1 MDDEP
6 AGSGPRQRSV
16 PRVPLAYRHI
26 ALGAGVLAARAAD
39 AALSAPARLV
49 APAAGAALGSPLLGP
64 ARRTA
69 ERALGDLADLG
80 GRWETRAR
88 LTLEQAGQDLLRGP
102 LVDQLVAALAE
113 ARVIERV
120 VERLL
125 DEEVAERIVVVAL
138 ESPTVDRIVQRVVE
152 SPSVERAVASVLES
166 NLVSATT
173 DRVLVSAE
181 LQRVVERVANS
192 PEVRNA
198 IAQQSF
204 GLADVVAQEMRSRSV
219 TGDDTAERIARSV
232 LRRRPRRLG
241 GGPS

>member
-1 MDDEP
+1 MP
-6 AGSGPRQRSV
+6 IT
-16 PRVPLAYRHI
+16 YRHA
-26 ALGAGVLAARAAD
+26 ALGAGVLAERAAN
-39 AALSAPARLV
+39 AALSAPVRLV
-49 APAAGAALGSPLLGP
+49 APVAGAALGAPVLSP

-69 ERALGDLADLG
+69 ERALDDLADLG
-80 GRWETRAR
+80 GRWEARAR

-102 LVDQLVAALAE
+102 LIDQLVAALAE
-113 ARVIERV
+113 ARVIERI

-138 ESPTVDRIVQRVVE
+138 ESPTVDRIVDRVLE
-152 SPSVERAVASVLES
+152 SPGVERAVERVLES

-173 DRVLVSAE
+173 ERVLVSAE
-181 LQRVVERVANS
+181 LQRVVERIANS

-204 GLADVVAQEMRSRSV
+204 GLADVVAQEVRSRSV
-219 TGDDTAERIARSV
+219 TGDEAAERLARSV
-232 LRRRPRRLG
+232 FRRRPRRLG

>member
-1 MDDEP
+1 MP
-6 AGSGPRQRSV
+6 F
-16 PRVPLAYRHI
+16 AYRHI
-26 ALGAGVLAARAAD
+26 AIGAGVLAARTAEAAV
-39 AALSAPARLV
+39 SAPARLV
-49 APAAGAALGSPLLGP
+49 APAAGAALGSPVLGP

-80 GRWETRAR
+80 GRWETQAR
-88 LTLEQAGQDLLRGP
+88 LTLERAGQDLLRGP
-102 LVDQLVAALAE
+102 LIDQLVAALAE
-113 ARVIERV
+113 ARVIERI

-138 ESPTVDRIVQRVVE
+138 ESPTIDRIVERVLE
-152 SPSVERAVASVLES
+152 SPSVERAIERVLES
-166 NLVSATT
+166 SLVSATT
-173 DRVLVSAE
+173 ERVLVSAE
-181 LQRVVERVANS
+181 LQRVVERIANS

-204 GLADVVAQEMRSRSV
+204 GLADVVAQEVRSRSV
-219 TGDDTAERIARSV
+219 TGDETAERIARSV

>member
-1 MDDEP
+1 
-6 AGSGPRQRSV
+6 V
-16 PRVPLAYRHI
+16 PFAYRHI
-26 ALGAGVLAARAAD
+26 AIGAGVLAARTAEAAV
-39 AALSAPARLV
+39 SAPARLV
-49 APAAGAALGSPLLGP
+49 APAAGAALGSPAFGP

-80 GRWETRAR
+80 GRWETQAR
-88 LTLEQAGQDLLRGP
+88 LRLERAGQDLLRGP
-102 LVDQLVAALAE
+102 LIDQLVAALAE
-113 ARVIERV
+113 ARVIERI

-138 ESPTVDRIVQRVVE
+138 GSPTIDRIVERVLE
-152 SPSVERAVASVLES
+152 SPSVERAIERVLES
-166 NLVSATT
+166 SLVSATT
-173 DRVLVSAE
+173 ERVLVSPE
-181 LQRVVERVANS
+181 LQRVVERIANS

-204 GLADVVAQEMRSRSV
+204 GLADVVAQEVRSRSV
-219 TGDDTAERIARSV
+219 TGDETAERLARSI